1 MRSGLRILLALA
13 ILTATSRAT
22 AQSAVVQ
29 ECSPTPPASLPSQLP
44 SALEA
49 VGTTGT
55 HIDQAFRLCGDSTKW
70 VVSVDLPARDIGVEY
85 GWRIAFLVDSG
96 GQFVVRDVSPGF
108 SDSHAPILRLFRA
121 GVEYLLLAALGDEG
135 GSWGMTSF
143 DVGPFALHNLGLLDV
158 GVTDTTDVGNDDS
171 ALELAQVLFR
181 TDGWRVVF
189 HQPVVLR
196 PNQDTRQ
203 VVKPRNGAITF
214 RPSLG
219 WLQAQ

>member
-49 VGTTGT
+49 VGKTGT

-96 GQFVVRDVSPGF
+96 GQFVVRDVSRPVGE
-108 SDSHAPILRLFRA
+108 
-121 GVEYLLLAALGDEG
+121 GVH
-135 GSWGMTSF
+135 GSE
-143 DVGPFALHNLGLLDV
+143 
-158 GVTDTTDVGNDDS
+158 
-171 ALELAQVLFR
+171 LELAQVLFR

>member
-1 MRSGLRILLALA
+1 
-13 ILTATSRAT
+13 
-22 AQSAVVQ
+22 
-29 ECSPTPPASLPSQLP
+29 
-44 SALEA
+44 
-49 VGTTGT
+49 
-55 HIDQAFRLCGDSTKW
+55 
-70 VVSVDLPARDIGVEY
+70 
-85 GWRIAFLVDSG
+85 
-96 GQFVVRDVSPGF
+96 
-108 SDSHAPILRLFRA
+108 
-121 GVEYLLLAALGDEG
+121 
-135 GSWGMTSF
+135 MTSF

-214 RPSLG
+214 ALAWVGSRRSRDMGRLPPNKRMDQSWRGRRVVPGWHDRTVQGRFPEAPRPR
-219 WLQAQ
+219 W